1 MGLSHDPIVP
11 NKFRQKKPSNLYEA
25 LGIFMINTFL
35 NIDRVPIDGQ
45 LYGTYRTQFLLL
57 L

>member
-1 MGLSHDPIVP
+1 MGLSHDPTVP
-11 NKFRQKKPSNLYEA
+11 NIFMKKPSTFYQA

-35 NIDRVPIDGQ
+35 NIDRVPIDVL
-45 LYGTYRTQFLLL
+45 LYDTYRTRFLLL

>member
-1 MGLSHDPIVP
+1 MGLSYDPIVL
-11 NKFRQKKPSNLYEA
+11 NMFRKKPSTLYQA

-35 NIDRVPIDGQ
+35 NIDRVPIDEQ
-45 LYGTYRTQFLLL
+45 LYGTYRTRFLLL

>member
-11 NKFRQKKPSNLYEA
+11 NKFRKKPSNLYEA

-35 NIDRVPIDGQ
+35 NIDRVPIDER